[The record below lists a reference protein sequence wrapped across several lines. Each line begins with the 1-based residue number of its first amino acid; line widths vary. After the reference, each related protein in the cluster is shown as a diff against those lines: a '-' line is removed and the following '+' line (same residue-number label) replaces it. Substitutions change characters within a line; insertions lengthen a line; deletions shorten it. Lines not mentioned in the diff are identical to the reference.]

1 MTGLRNTLQKD
12 MLKILITSLWASLIT
27 KSTRLYRHEKA
38 MFILVLLL
46 MIPFFT
52 HALEVEEPKN
62 PLKITLSPTYVT
74 QHYWRGIGRGKL
86 FGEAPA
92 FEPQITFAKGKWMFG
107 LFAGAS
113 FDNIYK
119 TAMPFVIYQVTPEFS
134 VAVQDIYSP
143 GAKFWDTNP
152 FDFNLKSS
160 YHFVD
165 YYMTYRFRNFPLQL
179 KWATVF
185 LGKDPKPEGGR
196 NFTSYAEIGYGVKYK
211 KWQADAFI
219 GTTPWKGLYATK
231 AGINNLE
238 LKVQHNFVI
247 NQNVPFPVFLKAGY
261 NPIAEKGVIV
271 AGATVNLRIK

>member
-27 KSTRLYRHEKA
+27 KLTRLYRHEKA
-38 MFILVLLL
+38 IFILVLLL

-86 FGEAPA
+86 FGKAPA
-92 FEPQITFAKGKWMFG
+92 FEPQITFVKGKWMFG

-143 GAKFWDTNP
+143 GAKFWDTDP
-152 FDFNLKSS
+152 FNFNLNSS
-160 YHFVD
+160 SHFVD

-219 GTTPWKGLYATK
+219 GATPWKGLYATK

-261 NPIAEKGVIV
+261 NPIAEKGVFV